1 MVEPQCNVSIS
12 RNDEGV
18 ITSILIVLG
27 DNAIELSRSEAEV
40 IFVQL
45 GHVLQD
51 MDIELGGQNDVP
63 KPISETAKET
73 AIYPRNKAIEY
84 LTLGLTGEAGEIANK
99 VKKVIRD
106 NGNKPMSKGTKELIS
121 AELGDVLWYVAMLA
135 DELGTSLDDIADN
148 NLCKLAD
155 RRARNK
161 LGGSGDER

>member
-63 KPISETAKET
+63 KPIST
-73 AIYPRNKAIEY
+73 
-84 LTLGLTGEAGEIANK
+84 
-99 VKKVIRD
+99 D
-106 NGNKPMSKGTKELIS
+106 S
-121 AELGDVLWYVAMLA
+121 
-135 DELGTSLDDIADN
+135 
-148 NLCKLAD
+148 
-155 RRARNK
+155 
-161 LGGSGDER
+161 

>member
-1 MVEPQCNVSIS
+1 MVEPQRNVSIS

-63 KPISETAKET
+63 KPIST
-73 AIYPRNKAIEY
+73 
-84 LTLGLTGEAGEIANK
+84 
-99 VKKVIRD
+99 D
-106 NGNKPMSKGTKELIS
+106 S
-121 AELGDVLWYVAMLA
+121 
-135 DELGTSLDDIADN
+135 
-148 NLCKLAD
+148 
-155 RRARNK
+155 
-161 LGGSGDER
+161 